1 MLARIW
7 AVAMRDFNAVVRTKG
22 FVIGLLFMPCISL
35 LSFALPKLLER
46 FGETGERRYAVAD
59 FTGALQPALDTWA
72 KERNGQ
78 PGQKLTV
85 ALEPVD
91 LAARGLAGKPLAEA
105 RGALEQEF
113 ADRVRR
119 GELYGWLVIGPRLA
133 EIPPP
138 DSETA
143 ARAAWAAEAKLVY
156 GAVSLTAGELRRELK
171 EAVRGATR
179 QRRLEAAQFD
189 AALLTRIE
197 AGVETDEFVVSKEAK
212 QGGGVERS
220 SGAAEA
226 ILPISLVV
234 LMLMGIMQSAGVL
247 LNATIEEKSNR
258 VVEVLVSSIS
268 TLELLTGK
276 VIGSFLPGV
285 ILLLTWGGAAGFAAD
300 HFQVL
305 RTGTLSLGNVAG
317 YAYFFIGGFLLFGSL
332 YLAIGSMC
340 NSIQDAQ
347 NMMLPVVMLIML
359 PMLGMTHVVQHPDS
373 AFARALTFFPFS
385 APMIMP
391 MRLAQTPAPPTWQVA
406 LSAASVALG
415 VVACLWSAAK
425 IFRVAIFS
433 AGKPPK
439 LTDLWRWLREP
450 S

>member
-22 FVIGLLFMPCISL
+22 FVIGLLFLPCLTL
-35 LSFALPKLLER
+35 LSLALPKLLAG
-46 FGETGERRYAVAD
+46 FGEKGERRYAVAD

-72 KERNGQ
+72 KERNAR

-85 ALEPVD
+85 AFEPFD
-91 LAARGLAGKPLAEA
+91 LAARGFAGKPLASV
-105 RGALEQEF
+105 RGDLEQEL
-113 ADRVRR
+113 AVRVRR
-119 GELYGWLVIGPRLA
+119 GELYGWLVLGPRLA

-138 DSETA
+138 PDDVA

-171 EAVRGATR
+171 EAVRLATR
-179 QRRLEAAQFD
+179 QRRLAEAQLD
-189 AALLTRIE
+189 AALLARIE
-197 AGVETDEFVVSKEAK
+197 TGFETDEFVVSKEAK
-212 QGGGVERS
+212 EGGGVERS

-226 ILPISLVV
+226 IIPLSLVV
-234 LMLMGIMQSAGVL
+234 LLMMGIMQSAGVL

-268 TLELLTGK
+268 SMELLAGK
-276 VIGSFLPGV
+276 VVGSFLTGV
-285 ILLLTWGGAAGFAAD
+285 IVLLAWGGAAGFAAD

-305 RTGTLSLGNVAG
+305 RTGTLSLGNVVG
-317 YAYFFIGGFLLFGSL
+317 YAYFFVGGYLLFGSL
-332 YLAIGSMC
+332 YLAIGAMC

-359 PMLGMTHVVQHPDS
+359 PMLGMTHVISHPDS

-391 MRLAQTPAPPTWQVA
+391 MRLAQTPAPPAWQVA
-406 LSAASVALG
+406 TSAASVALG
-415 VVACLWSAAK
+415 VLFCLWAAAK
-425 IFRVAIFS
+425 VFRVAIFS

-439 LTDLWRWLREP
+439 LSELWRWLREA

>member
-22 FVIGLLFMPCISL
+22 FVIGLLFMPCLTL
-35 LSFALPKLLER
+35 LSLALPKLLER

-72 KERNGQ
+72 KERNER

-85 ALEPVD
+85 ALEAVD
-91 LAARGLAGKPLAEA
+91 LAARGLSGKPLVDA
-105 RGALEQEF
+105 RGAIEQEL
-113 ADRVRR
+113 AARVRS

-138 DSETA
+138 ESDGA

-171 EAVRGATR
+171 EAVRAATR
-179 QRRLEAAQFD
+179 QRRLADAQLD
-189 AALLTRIE
+189 AGLLARIE
-197 AGVETDEFVVSKEAK
+197 TGFETDEFVVAKEAK
-212 QGGGVERS
+212 EGGGVEKS

-234 LMLMGIMQSAGVL
+234 LLLMGIMQSAGVL

-268 TLELLTGK
+268 SMELLAGK
-276 VIGSFLPGV
+276 VIGSFLTGV
-285 ILLLTWGGAAGFAAD
+285 ILLLAWGGAAGFVAD
-300 HFQVL
+300 HFHVL
-305 RTGTLSLGNVAG
+305 RSGTLSPANVAL
-317 YAYFFIGGFLLFGSL
+317 YAGFFIGGYLLFGSL
-332 YLAIGSMC
+332 YLAIGAMC

-359 PMLGMTHVVQHPDS
+359 PMLGMMHVVEHPDS

-406 LSAASVALG
+406 LSAASVAFG

-439 LTDLWRWLREP
+439 LSDLWRWLREP
-450 S
+450 T